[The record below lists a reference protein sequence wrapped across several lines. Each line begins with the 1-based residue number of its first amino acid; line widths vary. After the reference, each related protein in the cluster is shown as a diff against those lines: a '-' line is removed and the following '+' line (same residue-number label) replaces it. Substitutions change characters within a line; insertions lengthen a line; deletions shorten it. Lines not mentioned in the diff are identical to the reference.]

1 MPTIE
6 PAFCLVSLGSPNPG
20 PFSRGHPVISRAR
33 RVSHAALVNEGRFS

>member
-1 MPTIE
+1 MPAIE
-6 PAFCLVSLGSPNPG
+6 RAFYLVSLGSPKPG

>member
-6 PAFCLVSLGSPNPG
+6 PAFCLVSTGSPNPG

-33 RVSHAALVNEGRFS
+33 RVSHAVLVNEGRFS